1 MKRFFI
7 YFLVILFFIYFFT
20 NNKVLSNVYSLLAA
34 GSLKLD
40 NIENGLNC
48 YERSF
53 DLGNTSS
60 KDRLA
65 YVRRLTEL
73 PINADYQEKLIK
85 LLTYKIKDDAHSLA
99 ENYLK
104 ELRIEINN
112 SYPDNYIRQASYN
125 QKIMRWNSLP
135 ITYSIEIQESIPKF
149 YLTEIIKAFTTW
161 QTATEDK
168 ISFKQIK
175 DNANIK
181 IVFRQNNIP
190 SADTQNKTIIAY
202 TMPDIDADKLVSMQI
217 KFNVKD
223 PFGNYFSEQFIY
235 DTALHEIA
243 HALGVMGHSD
253 FPDDILYLYSN
264 GEQAKNENI
273 PLLTQRDINTVNLLY
288 EIKPEITNNYDGKF
302 KYHPMIV
309 IGKDIDIANAKER
322 EAEIYIETAPNLP
335 TGYIDLAEAKTS
347 MNDYK
352 SAVKCLKKALSLSD
366 SKKMQALILHNLAV
380 VNFLDTNYQ
389 ESLNYIQKS
398 LDMNYTEES
407 LHILAKIY
415 SNLREDK
422 NAISIYDKLID
433 NNPHN
438 IDYAIELTNIY
449 VKNYQ
454 YINAVKVLKK
464 YKKFNPKEKNNERFK
479 PYGVLNLFSN

>member
-1 MKRFFI
+1 
-7 YFLVILFFIYFFT
+7 
-20 NNKVLSNVYSLLAA
+20 
-34 GSLKLD
+34 
-40 NIENGLNC
+40 
-48 YERSF
+48 
-53 DLGNTSS
+53 
-60 KDRLA
+60 
-65 YVRRLTEL
+65 
-73 PINADYQEKLIK
+73 
-85 LLTYKIKDDAHSLA
+85 
-99 ENYLK
+99 
-104 ELRIEINN
+104 
-112 SYPDNYIRQASYN
+112 
-125 QKIMRWNSLP
+125 P

-335 TGYIDLAEAKTS
+335 TGYIDLAEAKIS